1 MTEESKTMYC
11 HGYEHDACGMGFI
24 TQIDGKPSHELIE
37 RALVMLSRM
46 NHRGGTGSEPD
57 TGDGAGIL
65 FAMPDKFFQKYAE
78 EQEFTLPSLGDYAV
92 GMFFLPQKE
101 QEKNAMLGSV
111 TAEITASGFKV
122 LATRNVPYIYENCG
136 PTAQKAM
143 PGFEQVI
150 IQRPADTEAGRPF
163 EDRLYH
169 LRRHLEKTYSSNEF
183 AIVSLSSKTLCYK
196 GMLHAYQ
203 VGQFY
208 PDLHDPDMCSAIAL
222 THSRFSTNTFP
233 SWSRAQPFRFIA
245 HNGEI
250 NTLKRAENWMKS
262 HNIEVYNEEDS
273 DSAKLENCMEYLY
286 RNGRDIPQALLMMMP
301 EAWSDK
307 MNLPKEERD
316 FDEYNSSNVSSF
328 NYFVFVTFP

>member
-163 EDRLYH
+163 EDR
-169 LRRHLEKTYSSNEF
+169 
-183 AIVSLSSKTLCYK
+183 SK
-196 GMLHAYQ
+196 A
-203 VGQFY
+203 
-208 PDLHDPDMCSAIAL
+208 A
-222 THSRFSTNTFP
+222 
-233 SWSRAQPFRFIA
+233 
-245 HNGEI
+245 
-250 NTLKRAENWMKS
+250 
-262 HNIEVYNEEDS
+262 
-273 DSAKLENCMEYLY
+273 
-286 RNGRDIPQALLMMMP
+286 
-301 EAWSDK
+301 
-307 MNLPKEERD
+307 
-316 FDEYNSSNVSSF
+316 
-328 NYFVFVTFP
+328 